1 MMVRVTSSVVAG
13 FVKLPDM
20 LTVGFPFAML
30 KEVEAKYNAPSSGSY
45 FVVE

>member
-1 MMVRVTSSVVAG
+1 MVSVTSSVVSG

-20 LTVGFPFAML
+20 PTVGLFFAIL
-30 KEVEAKYNAPSSGSY
+30 NEVAAKYNAPSSGSY